1 MKKCIPFV
9 LFLSM
14 SLSTGYLSAQQA
26 PGKPVSRKVSRT
38 ICPEDEDYKNFRFT
52 VGGGYAY
59 WLGKSMKTGDNKLDD
74 FSSGLRNGYNLDI
87 EAQYFFKEHIGIGL
101 NTNFVKQSNSE
112 SGTLNIP
119 NVGPVDNYKESNE
132 LVYVGASC
140 VLRFENEKWGFYAG
154 AGFGPI
160 FYTNTGEIPA
170 IQLSISKTAFGSYI
184 SVAGERRFNHNAGA
198 GLKIAATS
206 GTLKIDGLDDRLSV
220 SNLMITG
227 FISFRTK

>member
-1 MKKCIPFV
+1 
-9 LFLSM
+9 M
-14 SLSTGYLSAQQA
+14 SFFIGHLSAQQDSEKLA
-26 PGKPVSRKVSRT
+26 SRKVSKSIT
-38 ICPEDEDYKNFRFT
+38 PENENYKNLRFT

-59 WLGKSMKTGDNKLDD
+59 WLGKLMKTGDGKLDD
-74 FSSGLRNGYNLDI
+74 FSSGLRNGYNLDV
-87 EAQYFFKEHIGIGL
+87 EAQYFFKEHLGIGL
-101 NTNFVKQSNSE
+101 NASYIKQSNSE

-119 NVGPVDNYKESNE
+119 DVGPVDNYKESNK
-132 LVYVGASC
+132 LIYVGASC
-140 VLRFENEKWGFYAG
+140 VLRFENEKWGFYAS

-160 FYTNTGEIPA
+160 FYTNTGEIPTMQ
-170 IQLSISKTAFGSYI
+170 ISISKTAFGSYI
-184 SVAGERRFNHNAGA
+184 GVAGEHRFNHNVGA